1 MTTDRTAIQDR
12 GAGAAISSLRT
23 TKHFA
28 LALSLLT
35 FAALAYSFGASMKP
49 WYQVPAGL
57 ACYASYMWHRSV
69 ARRLAEA
76 EAASK

>member
-1 MTTDRTAIQDR
+1 MGGGVTVDKSANSS
-12 GAGAAISSLRT
+12 ISSLRT

-28 LALSLLT
+28 LALSLIT
-35 FAALAYSFGASMKP
+35 FALLAYSFFASMKP

-57 ACYASYMWHRSV
+57 ACYASYMWHRSL

-76 EAASK
+76 ETAK

>member
-1 MTTDRTAIQDR
+1 MTDRAAPRTQDATAS
-12 GAGAAISSLRT
+12 ISSLRT
-23 TKHFA
+23 TKHIA

-57 ACYASYMWHRSV
+57 ACYGAYMWHRSL

-76 EAASK
+76 ETASK

>member
-1 MTTDRTAIQDR
+1 M
-12 GAGAAISSLRT
+12 AGGITVDKSANSSISSLRT

-35 FAALAYSFGASMKP
+35 FALLAYSFFASLKP

-57 ACYASYMWHRSV
+57 ACYAAYMWHRSL

-76 EAASK
+76 DAPK